1 MYLFHQKKKKKKKK
15 RENILKRETLFIQ
28 KFRTQ
33 KKKKKNNLKTYFTS
47 SHHPYFDID
56 DSIHTSNPSST
67 KEIVS
72 LPRYFI
78 ATRFNKGT
86 VVIF

>member
-1 MYLFHQKKKKKKKK
+1 MCISFIRKKEE
-15 RENILKRETLFIQ
+15 REETRKHPGTRTLFIQ

-33 KKKKKNNLKTYFTS
+33 KKKNNLKTYFTS

-56 DSIHTSNPSST
+56 DSVHTSNPSST